1 MTFISVECEELFLD
15 YIDLN
20 NPFGQKKDKR
30 IENWINLL
38 SKIPSL
44 EDAESDLLSGV
55 NIKGKCNSSDEE
67 EIENLLSELLP
78 WRKGPFKINNIFVD
92 SEWRSNLKWDRFLEL
107 DLDLKD
113 KTIMDVGSGN
123 GYYAF
128 RMLGQEA
135 EAILCLEPNLIH
147 FSQFQAINHF
157 IKTNKIR
164 MLPERLEDLEMK
176 ETHFDVV
183 FSMGLL
189 YHQRDP
195 SKHLISLRDRMKE
208 EGQLVIE
215 TVIASNE
222 YGDYIEPKGPYASMP
237 NVHFV
242 HTDKGFVDL
251 AEKEGLKV
259 IDNSIEVQTT
269 LNEQRQTKWMP
280 FKSYESAVLETNQDI
295 TVENFPAPKRKF
307 YVLRKIN

>member
-1 MTFISVECEELFLD
+1 MTFISAECEELFLD
-15 YIDLN
+15 YTDSN
-20 NPFGQKKDKR
+20 NPFGTKKDKR
-30 IENWINLL
+30 IENWISLL
-38 SKIPSL
+38 SKIPCL
-44 EDAESDLLSGV
+44 ENVKSDLLSGV
-55 NIKGKCNSSDEE
+55 NIKGECNGSDEE
-67 EIENLLSELLP
+67 AIENLLSELLP
-78 WRKGPFKINNIFVD
+78 WRKGPFKINNTFVD
-92 SEWRSNLKWDRFLEL
+92 SEWRSNLKWDRFLDL

-113 KTIMDVGSGN
+113 KTILDVGSGN

-135 EAILCLEPNLIH
+135 EAILCLEPNLTH
-147 FSQFQAINHF
+147 FSQFLAINHF

-164 MLPERLEDLEMK
+164 MLPERLEALEME
-176 ETHFDVV
+176 ETYFDVV

-195 SKHLISLRDRMKE
+195 SKHLNSLKNRMKE

-215 TVIASNE
+215 TIVASNE
-222 YGDYIEPKGPYASMP
+222 YGDYVEPKGTYASMP

-242 HTDKGFVDL
+242 HTDKGFLDL
-251 AEKEGLKV
+251 AQKEGLKV
-259 IDNSIEVQTT
+259 IDNSTEVQTT

-295 TVENFPAPKRKF
+295 TVEDFPAPKRKF
-307 YVLRKIN
+307 YVLKKVL